1 MNSFIFLSIKSMAAN
16 SLLKD
21 ILDSLEDPDTIQLF
35 AAANG
40 LIGDVEVE
48 NRLQELKWEKHVDDL
63 WQEVLEELDA
73 PPK

>member
-1 MNSFIFLSIKSMAAN
+1 MADN

-21 ILDSLEDPDTIQLF
+21 ILDSLEDPDTIQLL

-48 NRLQELKWEKHVDDL
+48 NRLQELEWVRHIDKL
-63 WQEVLEELDA
+63 WQEVVQQVDA
-73 PPK
+73 PQSDQE